1 MAFNICVIIGIV
13 IQGLIIIWLAKQC
26 VAHSFALAA
35 MLAYFQALATDLG
48 YPKIVE
54 NDDVDSD
61 ELQQW
66 VHAKKDTNGDT

>member
-26 VAHSFALAA
+26 VALRLALAA
-35 MLAYFQALATDLG
+35 MLAYFQALATDPG
-48 YPKIVE
+48 YPTIVE

>member
-1 MAFNICVIIGIV
+1 MAVNIRVIIGIV
-13 IQGLIIIWLAKQC
+13 IQALIIIWLATQC
-26 VAHSFALAA
+26 VAQSFALAA